1 MDMKQM
7 RVKVPTML
15 NIRVAPQLDSKVV
28 GFLDDKTV
36 VEVGEKVNTTDG
48 GWYKLEAYYLPQPK
62 NAINT
67 EMVPLEK
74 LRHPMRMERWVC
86 AKYLKRIWC
95 TRKYKTY
102 G

>member
-1 MDMKQM
+1 MGVH
-7 RVKVPTML
+7 RRIVRVPTVL
-15 NIRVAPQLDSKVV
+15 NIRVSPQLGSKVV
-28 GFLDDKTV
+28 GFLDNKTV
-36 VEVGEKVNTTDG
+36 VEVGEKVNTADG

-62 NAINT
+62 NALNSET
-67 EMVPLEK
+67 VPMDK

-86 AKYLKRIWC
+86 AKYLKRIWW